1 MEFALQPVIA
11 VHITRREQEL
21 HIQLTSTIVRNPVT
35 GVHLLPRDQIG
46 RAAQLNFDLGAR
58 IRTRIRAAV
67 AHISGCLRAVGSSPD
82 GGSSL
87 YAEFGPSVSR
97 QLDKVMLLGA
107 LRAFSANTG
116 C

>member
-1 MEFALQPVIA
+1 
-11 VHITRREQEL
+11 
-21 HIQLTSTIVRNPVT
+21 
-35 GVHLLPRDQIG
+35 
-46 RAAQLNFDLGAR
+46 LNFDLGAR
-58 IRTRIRAAV
+58 VRTRFRAAI
-67 AHISGCLRAVGSSPD
+67 AHISGCLRAVGSRPD

-97 QLDKVMLLGA
+97 PLDKLMILEA